1 MKNFQRG
8 FTLIELMIVVA
19 IIGILAAMALP
30 AYQTYAIRAQVA
42 EGLSLAGPLKNAVA
56 AFYIDKGLYPVDN
69 ADAGVEAANGYSG
82 RYVNSISIRG
92 AVISIQYGNNANAQ
106 IADEAVTLT
115 ATGSLGSVG
124 WDCESAG
131 TILNA
136 YLPSACR

>member
-69 ADAGVEAANGYSG
+69 VDAGVEAANGYSG
-82 RYVNSISIRG
+82 RYVASISISG